1 MRKFLPTG
9 ICAALIVTIC
19 CSESPESDPGV
30 ITADAEESISTRLHL
45 DDLDRFGSILD
56 SEPRGNP
63 EIYLMNDDGS
73 DLRQLSFTRDQSG
86 TSDR

>member
-1 MRKFLPTG
+1 MRKLLPTG
-9 ICAALIVTIC
+9 ICAALIVTLC

-56 SEPRGNP
+56 FESTREPGD
-63 EIYLMNDDGS
+63 LS
-73 DLRQLSFTRDQSG
+73 DER
-86 TSDR
+86 